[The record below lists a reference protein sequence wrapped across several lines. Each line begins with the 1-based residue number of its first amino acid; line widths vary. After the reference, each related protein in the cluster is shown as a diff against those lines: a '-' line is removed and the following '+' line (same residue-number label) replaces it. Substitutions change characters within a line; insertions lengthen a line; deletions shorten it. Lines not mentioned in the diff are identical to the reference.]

1 MSPPELG
8 PLASSG
14 ALEGRLARV
23 HPQVRPL
30 LEGGDEPPP
39 ADVQSARE
47 GYRVLNEARCGPRE
61 PVARARELDAG
72 GVPVRVYVPAAQ
84 EGHNERSRA
93 SGSSYGRYTP
103 PIRPT
108 RPPAPARGREGAGL
122 DQGAAALDPPVA
134 RTAQPAILFLHGGG
148 WVVGDLDGVDALC
161 RALANRTGAVVVSAD
176 YRLAPEHRF
185 PAALDDAWTVLTW
198 LHEHAAELGAD
209 PGRLAVAGES
219 AGANLAAAC
228 ARRAHADPGAAHPR
242 LRAQLLAYPA
252 LDGALATASYAE
264 LGTGFGLTR
273 EQMRWY
279 WDAYAPDGAARSPEA
294 SPLRAPDLAGLPPAV
309 IVQAELDPLL
319 DDGLDYAQRL
329 RAAGVEA
336 DVRVW
341 PGMVHGFLRYRGLL
355 DDAHA
360 ALDEAAARLA
370 ALLA

>member
-1 MSPPELG
+1 MT
-8 PLASSG
+8 SG
-14 ALEGRLARV
+14 GAGSAGTAALEERLARA

-39 ADVQSARE
+39 ADVETARA
-47 GYRVLNEARCGPRE
+47 GYRALTEARTGPRE
-61 PVARARELDAG
+61 PVAQVRELDAG
-72 GVPVRVYVPAAQ
+72 GVAVRVYVPALSEHGGA
-84 EGHNERSRA
+84 GTA
-93 SGSSYGRYTP
+93 
-103 PIRPT
+103 
-108 RPPAPARGREGAGL
+108 ARGPGDQGHEEPGDRGVTRGSEGSGL

-134 RTAQPAILFLHGGG
+134 RAAQAAVLFLHGGG

-176 YRLAPEHRF
+176 YRLAPEHPF
-185 PAALDDAWTVLTW
+185 PAALEDAWTVLTW
-198 LHEHAAELGAD
+198 LHEHAHELGAD
-209 PGRLAVAGES
+209 PERLAVAGES
-219 AGANLAAAC
+219 AGANLAAVV

-252 LDGALATASYAE
+252 LDGALATASYDE

-279 WDAYAPDGAARSPEA
+279 WDAYAPGRAARAPEA
-294 SPLRAPDLAGLPPAV
+294 SPLRAPDLAGLPPAL

-329 RAAGVEA
+329 RAAGVDA
-336 DVRVW
+336 DVHVW

-370 ALLA
+370 ALLG

>member
-1 MSPPELG
+1 MTS
-8 PLASSG
+8 AG
-14 ALEGRLARV
+14 AGGGAGSVGTAALDERLTRA

-39 ADVQSARE
+39 ADVETARAD
-47 GYRVLNEARCGPRE
+47 YRALNEARTGPRE
-61 PVARARELDAG
+61 PVAQVRDLDAG
-72 GVPVRVYVPAAQ
+72 GVSVRVYVPALE
-84 EGHNERSRA
+84 EGDAGETR
-93 SGSSYGRYTP
+93 GS
-103 PIRPT
+103 
-108 RPPAPARGREGAGL
+108 EGGGL

-148 WVVGDLDGVDALC
+148 WVVGDLAGVDALC

-176 YRLAPEHRF
+176 YRLAPEHPF
-185 PAALDDAWTVLTW
+185 PAALEDAWTVLTW
-198 LHEHAAELGAD
+198 LHEHAHELGAD
-209 PGRLAVAGES
+209 PERLAVAGES
-219 AGANLAAAC
+219 AGANLAAAA

-252 LDGALATASYAE
+252 LDGALATASYDE

-279 WDAYAPDGAARSPEA
+279 WDAYAPDGAARAPEA
-294 SPLRAPDLAGLPPAV
+294 SPLRAPDLAGLPPALV
-309 IVQAELDPLL
+309 VQAELDPLL

-329 RAAGVEA
+329 HAAGVDA
-336 DVRVW
+336 DVHVW

-360 ALDEAAARLA
+360 ALDEAAVRLA

>member
-1 MSPPELG
+1 V
-8 PLASSG
+8 AK
-14 ALEGRLARV
+14 ALEERLACA

-39 ADVQSARE
+39 DDVEAARA
-47 GYRVLNEARCGPRE
+47 GYRALNEARTGPRE
-61 PVARARELDAG
+61 PVAEVQELDAD
-72 GVPVRVYVPAAQ
+72 GVAVRVY
-84 EGHNERSRA
+84 
-93 SGSSYGRYTP
+93 
-103 PIRPT
+103 
-108 RPPAPARGREGAGL
+108 APAVAGHGDQGVAEVTRGSEGSGL

-134 RTAQPAILFLHGGG
+134 RTAQPAVLFLHGGG

-161 RALANRTGAVVVSAD
+161 RALANRTGAVVVSVD
-176 YRLAPEHRF
+176 YRLAPEHPF

-198 LHEHAAELGAD
+198 LHEHAHELGVD
-209 PGRLAVAGES
+209 PDRLAVAGES
-219 AGANLAAAC
+219 AGANLAAAA

-252 LDGALATASYAE
+252 LDGALATASFDE

-273 EQMRWY
+273 ELMRWY
-279 WDAYAPDGAARSPEA
+279 WETYAPGGAARAPEA
-294 SPLRAPDLAGLPPAV
+294 SPLRAPDVAGLPPA
-309 IVQAELDPLL
+309 IFVQAELDPLL

-329 RAAGVEA
+329 RAAGVDA
-336 DVRVW
+336 DVHVW

-370 ALLA
+370 ALLR

>member
-1 MSPPELG
+1 M
-8 PLASSG
+8 AK
-14 ALEGRLARV
+14 ALEDRLARA

-39 ADVQSARE
+39 DDVEAARA
-47 GYRVLNEARCGPRE
+47 GYRALNEARTGPRE
-61 PVARARELDAG
+61 PVAQVRELDAD
-72 GVPVRVYVPAAQ
+72 GVGVRVY
-84 EGHNERSRA
+84 
-93 SGSSYGRYTP
+93 
-103 PIRPT
+103 
-108 RPPAPARGREGAGL
+108 APAVAGHGDQGVAEVVRGSEGSGL

-134 RTAQPAILFLHGGG
+134 RMAQPAVLFLHGGG

-161 RALANRTGAVVVSAD
+161 RALANRTGAVVVSVD
-176 YRLAPEHRF
+176 YRLAPEHPF

-198 LHEHAAELGAD
+198 LHEHAHELGAD
-209 PGRLAVAGES
+209 PDRLAVAGES
-219 AGANLAAAC
+219 AGANLAAAA

-252 LDGALATASYAE
+252 LDGALATASYDE

-273 EQMRWY
+273 DQMRWY
-279 WDAYAPDGAARSPEA
+279 WDAYAPGGAARAPEA
-294 SPLRAPDLAGLPPAV
+294 SPLRAPDLAGLPAAV

-329 RAAGVEA
+329 RAAGVDA
-336 DVRVW
+336 DVHVW

-360 ALDEAAARLA
+360 ALDDAAARLA

>member
-1 MSPPELG
+1 MSPPEPG
-8 PLASSG
+8 PRAVSHRAGAGGGAGSAG
-14 ALEGRLARV
+14 PAALEERLARA
-23 HPQVRPL
+23 HPQVGPL

-39 ADVQSARE
+39 DDVETARAD
-47 GYRVLNEARCGPRE
+47 YRALNEARTGPRE
-61 PVARARELDAG
+61 PVARCLDLEAG
-72 GVPVRVYVPAAQ
+72 GVPVRVYMPALE
-84 EGHNERSRA
+84 EGDAPETR
-93 SGSSYGRYTP
+93 GS
-103 PIRPT
+103 
-108 RPPAPARGREGAGL
+108 EGGGL

-134 RTAQPAILFLHGGG
+134 TAAQPAILFLHGGG

-176 YRLAPEHRF
+176 YRLAPEHPF
-185 PAALDDAWTVLTW
+185 PAALDDAWAVLSW
-198 LHEHAAELGAD
+198 LHGHAHELGAD
-209 PGRLAVAGES
+209 PDRLAVAGES
-219 AGANLAAAC
+219 AGANLAAAA
-228 ARRAHADPGAAHPR
+228 ARRAHADPDDPRPR

-252 LDGALATASYAE
+252 LDGALAAASYDE
-264 LGTGFGLTR
+264 LGSGFGLTR

-279 WDAYAPDGAARSPEA
+279 WDAYAPGRAARAPEA
-294 SPLRAPDLAGLPPAV
+294 SPLRAPDLAGLPPAL

-329 RAAGVEA
+329 RDAGVDA
-336 DVRVW
+336 DVHVW

>member
-1 MSPPELG
+1 VTS
-8 PLASSG
+8 
-14 ALEGRLARV
+14 ALEERLARA

-39 ADVQSARE
+39 DDVEAARA
-47 GYRVLNEARCGPRE
+47 GYRALNEARTGPRE
-61 PVARARELDAG
+61 PVAEVRELDAD
-72 GVPVRVYVPAAQ
+72 GVAVRVY
-84 EGHNERSRA
+84 
-93 SGSSYGRYTP
+93 
-103 PIRPT
+103 
-108 RPPAPARGREGAGL
+108 APALAEHGGGSAAGRVQGEGGPGDQGATRGSEGSGL

-134 RTAQPAILFLHGGG
+134 RAAQAAVLFLHGGG
-148 WVVGDLDGVDALC
+148 WVVGDLDGVDSLC
-161 RALANRTGAVVVSAD
+161 RALANRTGAIVVSAD
-176 YRLAPEHRF
+176 YRLAPEHPF

-198 LHEHAAELGAD
+198 LHEHAHELGAD
-209 PGRLAVAGES
+209 PDRLAVAGES
-219 AGANLAAAC
+219 AGANLAAVA

-252 LDGALATASYAE
+252 LDGALATASFDE

-273 EQMRWY
+273 ELMRWY
-279 WDAYAPDGAARSPEA
+279 WDAYAPGGAARAPEA
-294 SPLRAPDLAGLPPAV
+294 SPLRAPDLAGLPAAV

-329 RAAGVEA
+329 RAAGVDA
-336 DVRVW
+336 DVHVW

>member
-1 MSPPELG
+1 MSSAEQE
-8 PLASSG
+8 PLPVSS
-14 ALEGRLARV
+14 ALEARLARA

-30 LEGGDEPPP
+30 LESGDEPPP
-39 ADVQSARE
+39 TDVQAARE
-47 GYRVLNEARCGPRE
+47 GYRLLNEARAGPRE
-61 PVARARELDAG
+61 PVAQARELDAD
-72 GVPVRVYVPAAQ
+72 GVTVRSYVPALE
-84 EGHNERSRA
+84 EGEAGETR
-93 SGSSYGRYTP
+93 GS
-103 PIRPT
+103 
-108 RPPAPARGREGAGL
+108 EGAGL

-198 LHEHAAELGAD
+198 LHEHAGELGVD

-219 AGANLAAAC
+219 AGANLAAGA
-228 ARRAHADPGAAHPR
+228 ARRAHADPVAAHPR
-242 LRAQLLAYPA
+242 LRAQMLAYPA
-252 LDGALATASYAE
+252 LDGALATASYDE

-279 WDAYAPDGAARSPEA
+279 WDAYAPGGAARAPEA
-294 SPLRAPDLAGLPPAV
+294 SPLRAYSLAGLPPAV

-336 DVRVW
+336 DVHVW

>member
-1 MSPPELG
+1 V
-8 PLASSG
+8 
-14 ALEGRLARV
+14 ARA

-39 ADVQSARE
+39 ADVETARAD
-47 GYRVLNEARCGPRE
+47 YRALNEARTGPRE
-61 PVARARELDAG
+61 PVAEVRELDAG
-72 GVPVRVYVPAAQ
+72 GVAVRVY
-84 EGHNERSRA
+84 
-93 SGSSYGRYTP
+93 
-103 PIRPT
+103 
-108 RPPAPARGREGAGL
+108 APAVVPGHGDKGPAEATRGSEGSGL

-134 RTAQPAILFLHGGG
+134 RTAQPAVLFLHGGG
-148 WVVGDLDGVDALC
+148 WVVGDLDGVDSLC

-176 YRLAPEHRF
+176 YRLAPEHPF
-185 PAALDDAWTVLTW
+185 PAALEDAWTVLTW
-198 LHEHAAELGAD
+198 LHEHARELGAD

-219 AGANLAAAC
+219 AGANLAAAA
-228 ARRAHADPGAAHPR
+228 ARRAHAEPGAAHPR

-252 LDGALATASYAE
+252 LDGALATASYKE
-264 LGTGFGLTR
+264 LSTGFGLTR

-279 WDAYAPDGAARSPEA
+279 WDAYAPGGAARAPEA
-294 SPLRAPDLAGLPPAV
+294 SPLRGPDLAGLPPAV

-319 DDGLDYAQRL
+319 DDGLAYAQRL
-329 RAAGVEA
+329 RAAGVDA
-336 DVRVW
+336 DVHVW

>member
-1 MSPPELG
+1 
-8 PLASSG
+8 ASFRAVVWSLWPSATPFPGFRDAADHDRFVADLVAIG
-14 ALEGRLARV
+14 AI
-23 HPQVRPL
+23 H
-30 LEGGDEPPP
+30 
-39 ADVQSARE
+39 
-47 GYRVLNEARCGPRE
+47 
-61 PVARARELDAG
+61 DAG
-72 GVPVRVYVPAAQ
+72 QVYWDVRLSTQ
-84 EGHNERSRA
+84 H
-93 SGSSYGRYTP
+93 
-103 PIRPT
+103 PT
-108 RPPAPARGREGAGL
+108 LEF
-122 DQGAAALDPPVA
+122 
-134 RTAQPAILFLHGGG
+134 RTADACLTVDDVVLHA
-148 WVVGDLDGVDALC
+148 ALC
-161 RALANRTGAVVVSAD
+161 RALANRTGAIVVSAD

-198 LHEHAAELGAD
+198 LHDHAGELGAD

-219 AGANLAAAC
+219 AGANLAAVA
-228 ARRAHADPGAAHPR
+228 ARRAHADPAGAHPR

-252 LDGALATASYAE
+252 LDAALATASYDE

-294 SPLRAPDLAGLPPAV
+294 SPLRASDLAGLPPAV

-360 ALDEAAARLA
+360 ALDEAAARVA
-370 ALLA
+370 AYRADALPSQPGLVLTVLIDGRTAEVRASRTLSLPLQILSTGPVTVEAVVRARAPLTP

>member
-1 MSPPELG
+1 MPPPEPG
-8 PLASSG
+8 PLATSG
-14 ALEGRLARV
+14 TLEERLARA

-30 LEGGDEPPP
+30 LEAGDEPPP
-39 ADVQSARE
+39 ADVQTARE
-47 GYRVLNEARCGPRE
+47 GYRVLNESRAGPRE
-61 PVARARELDAG
+61 PVARVQELDAD
-72 GVPVRVYVPAAQ
+72 GVAVRSYVPALE
-84 EGHNERSRA
+84 EGVAGE
-93 SGSSYGRYTP
+93 T
-103 PIRPT
+103 
-108 RPPAPARGREGAGL
+108 RGREGAGL

-161 RALANRTGAVVVSAD
+161 RALANRTGAIVLSAD
-176 YRLAPEHRF
+176 YRLAPEHPF

-198 LHEHAAELGAD
+198 LHQYAGELGAD

-219 AGANLAAAC
+219 AGANLAAA
-228 ARRAHADPGAAHPR
+228 AAHRAHTGPGGACPR
-242 LRAQLLAYPA
+242 LRGQLLAYPA
-252 LDGALATASYAE
+252 LDAALATASYAE
-264 LGTGFGLTR
+264 MGTGFGLTR

-279 WDAYAPDGAARSPEA
+279 WDAYAPDGAARAPEA
-294 SPLRAPDLAGLPPAV
+294 SPLRAYDLAGLPPAV

-336 DVRVW
+336 DVHVW

-360 ALDEAAARLA
+360 ALDKAAARLA

>member
-1 MSPPELG
+1 VT
-8 PLASSG
+8 SG
-14 ALEGRLARV
+14 GAGSAGTAALEERLARA

-30 LEGGDEPPP
+30 LQGGDEPPP
-39 ADVQSARE
+39 ADVETARA
-47 GYRVLNEARCGPRE
+47 GYRALTEARTGPRE
-61 PVARARELDAG
+61 PVAQVRELDAG
-72 GVPVRVYVPAAQ
+72 GVAVRVYVPALSEHGGA
-84 EGHNERSRA
+84 GTA
-93 SGSSYGRYTP
+93 
-103 PIRPT
+103 
-108 RPPAPARGREGAGL
+108 ARGPGDQGHEEPGDRGVTRGSEGSGL

-134 RTAQPAILFLHGGG
+134 RAAQAAVLFLHGGG

-176 YRLAPEHRF
+176 YRLAPEHPF
-185 PAALDDAWTVLTW
+185 PAALEDAWTVLTW
-198 LHEHAAELGAD
+198 LHEHAHELGAD
-209 PGRLAVAGES
+209 PERLAVAGES
-219 AGANLAAAC
+219 AGANLAAVV
-228 ARRAHADPGAAHPR
+228 ARRAHADPGAVHPR

-252 LDGALATASYAE
+252 LDGALATASYDE

-279 WDAYAPDGAARSPEA
+279 WDAYAPGRAARAPEA
-294 SPLRAPDLAGLPPAV
+294 SPLRAPDLAGLPPAL

-329 RAAGVEA
+329 RAAGVDA
-336 DVRVW
+336 DVHVW

-370 ALLA
+370 ALLG

>member
-1 MSPPELG
+1 VTS
-8 PLASSG
+8 
-14 ALEGRLARV
+14 ALEERLARA

-39 ADVQSARE
+39 DDVEAARA
-47 GYRVLNEARCGPRE
+47 GYRALNEARTGPRE
-61 PVARARELDAG
+61 PVAEVQELDAD
-72 GVPVRVYVPAAQ
+72 GVAVRVY
-84 EGHNERSRA
+84 
-93 SGSSYGRYTP
+93 
-103 PIRPT
+103 
-108 RPPAPARGREGAGL
+108 APAVAGHGDQGVAEVVRGSEGSGL

-134 RTAQPAILFLHGGG
+134 RMAQPAVLFLHGGG

-161 RALANRTGAVVVSAD
+161 RALANRTGAVVVSVD
-176 YRLAPEHRF
+176 YRLAPEHPF

-198 LHEHAAELGAD
+198 LHEHAHELGAD
-209 PGRLAVAGES
+209 PDRLAVAGES
-219 AGANLAAAC
+219 AGANLAAAA

-252 LDGALATASYAE
+252 LDGALATASYDE

-273 EQMRWY
+273 DQMRWY
-279 WDAYAPDGAARSPEA
+279 WDAYAPGGAARAPEA
-294 SPLRAPDLAGLPPAV
+294 SPLRAPDVAGLPPA
-309 IVQAELDPLL
+309 IFVQAELDPLL

-329 RAAGVEA
+329 HAAGVDA
-336 DVRVW
+336 DVHVW

-370 ALLA
+370 ALLG

>member
-1 MSPPELG
+1 MSPPEPG
-8 PLASSG
+8 PLASSRTLG
-14 ALEGRLARV
+14 ERLARA

-30 LEGGDEPPP
+30 LEHGDEPPP
-39 ADVQSARE
+39 TDIQAARA
-47 GYRVLNEARCGPRE
+47 GYRALYEARIGPRE
-61 PVARARELDAG
+61 PVARVRDLDAD
-72 GVPVRVYVPAAQ
+72 GVTVRSYVPALE
-84 EGHNERSRA
+84 EGGAGE
-93 SGSSYGRYTP
+93 T
-103 PIRPT
+103 
-108 RPPAPARGREGAGL
+108 RGREGAGL

-134 RTAQPAILFLHGGG
+134 RTAQAAILFLHGGG
-148 WVVGDLDGVDALC
+148 WVVGDLDGVDPLC
-161 RALANRTGAVVVSAD
+161 RALANRTGAIVVSAD

-198 LHEHAAELGAD
+198 LHDHAGELGAD
-209 PGRLAVAGES
+209 PRRLAVAGES
-219 AGANLAAAC
+219 AGANLAAAA
-228 ARRAHADPGAAHPR
+228 ARRAHADPAGAHPR

-252 LDGALATASYAE
+252 LDAALATASYDE

-279 WDAYAPDGAARSPEA
+279 WDAYAPDGAARAPEA
-294 SPLRAPDLAGLPPAV
+294 SPLRAYDLAGLPPAV
-309 IVQAELDPLL
+309 IVQAELDPLR

-329 RAAGVEA
+329 RAVGVEA
-336 DVRVW
+336 DVHVW